1 MRLIDLV
8 RIYLDSEYNVV
19 LLVNWVVVLV
29 AAIAALIALTLSLR
43 RSGFRSSMVINE
55 AEIGIGSQ
63 KIKLRP
69 SHEDRQIAYK
79 LWVEMATRKVG
90 MPIDPANDVITEV
103 YTSWYDFFR
112 VARELLKTIPVEK
125 IRRSG
130 DTRKLVNIAV
140 EVLNE
145 QLRPHLTTW
154 QARYRRWYEAQCR
167 DTDCAALTPQE
178 IQRRF
183 PDHNALTTDLL
194 ATNQRLVKYRDVLN
208 ELALG

>member
-1 MRLIDLV
+1 MDIV
-8 RIYLDSEYNVV
+8 RIYLDSGYNIV
-19 LLVNWVVVLV
+19 LLVNWVVVLA
-29 AAIAALIALTLSLR
+29 AAIIAGLIALSLGLR
-43 RSGFRSSMVINE
+43 RKGFRSSMVIDE
-55 AEIGIGSQ
+55 AEIGIGSH

-90 MPIDPANDVITEV
+90 MAIDPANDVITEV

-125 IRRSG
+125 VRRSG
-130 DTRKLVNIAV
+130 DTRKLVDIAV

-167 DTDCAALTPQE
+167 DTDCAPLTPQE

-183 PDHNALTTDLL
+183 PDHDALIADLL